1 MRSRAFRLQP
11 LEALGFDGDATEAQ
25 AFAFLAVRAADG
37 KPLSYPLTTGVPKPL
52 VRRAVEPAKKR
63 WLTADQAFL

>member
-1 MRSRAFRLQP
+1 MRILADVLAPARVEP

-37 KPLSYPLTTGVPKPL
+37 KPLTYPLTTGAPQPTSGGRL
-52 VRRAVEPAKKR
+52 SAPNPDA
-63 WLTADQAFL
+63 

>member
-1 MRSRAFRLQP
+1 MRLTGIELQP

-25 AFAFLAVRAADG
+25 AFAFLAVRAVDG

-52 VRRAVEPAKKR
+52 SGGRLSRPK
-63 WLTADQAFL
+63 QAG